1 MNNLQEKVIRAM
13 VDMYGFYSIEEL
25 SEMTEVSISS
35 IKRSLKEITAFIESY
50 DGKLLRVPKKGIC
63 MVVTDQQRET
73 ILEALDSYANGNP
86 ESYYYRKNY
95 ILDILFNYPANY
107 TVQLF
112 SEELCVSRK
121 MIEKDLEMVKEYLAT
136 FHLELLRVQNYGI
149 SIAGREFDIRQAIVD
164 TQNKKYW
171 KHTYIEELP
180 KELDYRISKRAF
192 TYFSDYYSTQDIMM
206 VQKNLSES
214 EVDLGVIFVDISFCR
229 LTEYLLLTKKRM
241 EENNKIRNKAE
252 RTLTKLDDIYI
263 ETAKKILD
271 RMFPKEEDMELEY
284 QFLAAK
290 LAVAKT
296 CEVEAKIQDDYL
308 MDIAED
314 YIYTVFMAMEKENTY
329 HYRELEKQIATFLK
343 KISIRHDYMLIEW
356 DDLHKDVQQQ
366 IQSTYAVCLTYAFR
380 LEDELG
386 FVLTQDEIAWL
397 ALLIHQASM
406 ETGSE
411 KQGIFVMA
419 TDSYTAKYEAMKIEN
434 EISNL
439 EIIKIV
445 HINDFKPELAKGK
458 LVISTVPLKEQR
470 NNVIEITKHVTQLD
484 INKIANRMDE
494 YVQEMKNE
502 KVIET
507 VKKAFQK
514 ELIMIDALATT
525 KKEAI
530 SQASELLLKQ
540 GCLTEDI
547 TEKVFEL
554 EERRPTTIGGQ
565 IAMAH
570 VYKDSVKKSGI
581 AVMRMKY
588 PVQWSRTSK
597 IKLVFF
603 LAINMEES
611 NEILKLFKYL
621 YALIDN
627 KDEIQKILEA
637 DSSEKIYEI
646 LMEEFH

>member
-25 SEMTEVSISS
+25 SEMTEISISS
-35 IKRSLKEITAFIESY
+35 IKRSLKDITKFIEDY

-63 MVVTDQQRET
+63 MVVTDQQREN

-86 ESYYYRKNY
+86 ESFYYRKNY

-121 MIEKDLEMVKEYLAT
+121 MIEKDLKMIEEYLAT
-136 FHLELLRVQNYGI
+136 FHLELSKVQNQGI
-149 SIAGREFDIRQAIVD
+149 SIVGREFDIRQAIVD

-171 KHTYIEELP
+171 KHTYIEKLP
-180 KELDYRISKRAF
+180 QELDYRISKRAF
-192 TYFSDYYSTQDIMM
+192 TYFSDYYSKEDIMM
-206 VQKNLSES
+206 VQEYLADSEA
-214 EVDLGVIFVDISFCR
+214 ELGVVLVDISFCR
-229 LTEYLLLTKKRM
+229 LTEYLLLTKRRM
-241 EENNKIRNKAE
+241 EEGNKIRDKAD
-252 RTLTKLDDIYI
+252 RTMTKLDDIYV

-271 RMFPKEEDMELEY
+271 RMFPHEDEMELEY

-290 LAVAKT
+290 FAVAKT
-296 CEVEAKIQDDYL
+296 CEVEAEIQDDYL
-308 MDIAED
+308 MNIAED
-314 YIYTVFMAMEKENTY
+314 YIYTVFMAMEKESTY

-343 KISIRHDYMLIEW
+343 KISIRHDYMLVEW

-366 IQSTYAVCLTYAFR
+366 IQSSYAVCLTYSFH
-380 LEDELG
+380 LEEKLG

-419 TDSYTAKYEAMKIEN
+419 TDPYSAKYEAMKIEN

-439 EIIKIV
+439 EI
-445 HINDFKPELAKGK
+445 
-458 LVISTVPLKEQR
+458 
-470 NNVIEITKHVTQLD
+470 TKHVTQLD
-484 INKIANRMDE
+484 INKIISQMDE
-494 YVQEMKNE
+494 YAQEMKNE
-502 KVIET
+502 QVIET

-514 ELIMIDALATT
+514 ELIVIDALATT
-525 KKEAI
+525 KKETIAQV
-530 SQASELLLKQ
+530 SKLLLEQ
-540 GCLTEDI
+540 GCLSEDV

-554 EERRPTTIGGQ
+554 EERRPTTIGSQ

-588 PVQWSRTSK
+588 PVKWSRSSK
-597 IKLVFF
+597 VKLVFF

-627 KDEIQKILEA
+627 KEDIQKILEA
-637 DSSEKIYEI
+637 NSSGEIYEL

>member
-25 SEMTEVSISS
+25 SEMTEISISS
-35 IKRSLKEITAFIESY
+35 IKRSLKDITKFIEDY

-63 MVVTDQQRET
+63 MVVTDQQREN

-86 ESYYYRKNY
+86 ESFYYRKNY

-121 MIEKDLEMVKEYLAT
+121 MIEKDLKMIEEYLAT
-136 FHLELLRVQNYGI
+136 FHLELSKVQNQGI
-149 SIAGREFDIRQAIVD
+149 SIVGREFDIRQAIVD

-180 KELDYRISKRAF
+180 QELDYRISKRAF
-192 TYFSDYYSTQDIMM
+192 TYFSDYYSKEDIMM
-206 VQKNLSES
+206 VQEYLADSEA
-214 EVDLGVIFVDISFCR
+214 ELGVVLVDISFCR
-229 LTEYLLLTKKRM
+229 LTEYLLLTKRRM
-241 EENNKIRNKAE
+241 EEGNKIRNKAD
-252 RTLTKLDDIYI
+252 RTMTKLDDIYV

-271 RMFPKEEDMELEY
+271 RMFPHEDEMELEY

-290 LAVAKT
+290 FAVAKT
-296 CEVEAKIQDDYL
+296 CEVEAEIQDDYL
-308 MDIAED
+308 MNIAED
-314 YIYTVFMAMEKENTY
+314 YIYTVFMAMEKESTY

-343 KISIRHDYMLIEW
+343 KISIRHDYMLVEW

-366 IQSTYAVCLTYAFR
+366 IQSSYAVCLTYSFH
-380 LEDELG
+380 LEEKLG

-419 TDSYTAKYEAMKIEN
+419 TDPYSAKYEAMKIEN

-439 EIIKIV
+439 EI
-445 HINDFKPELAKGK
+445 
-458 LVISTVPLKEQR
+458 
-470 NNVIEITKHVTQLD
+470 TKHVTQLD
-484 INKIANRMDE
+484 INKIISQMDE
-494 YVQEMKNE
+494 YAQEMKNE
-502 KVIET
+502 QVIET

-514 ELIMIDALATT
+514 ELIVIDALATT
-525 KKEAI
+525 KKETIAQV
-530 SQASELLLKQ
+530 SKLLLEQ
-540 GCLTEDI
+540 GCLSEDV

-554 EERRPTTIGGQ
+554 EERRPTTIGSQ

-588 PVQWSRTSK
+588 PVKWSRSSK
-597 IKLVFF
+597 VKLVFF

-627 KDEIQKILEA
+627 KEDIQKILEA
-637 DSSEKIYEI
+637 NSSEEIYEL